1 MPKKPDI
8 FKTEPRF
15 DVVMFHYHL
24 QDQFRVSEW
33 AYSLPHDPNAG
44 DDIIEHCK
52 ALGGAVW
59 PVGRTVH
66 VFMAGG
72 RS

>member
-1 MPKKPDI
+1 MIEKSDKI
-8 FKTEPRF
+8 KAQPRF
-15 DVVMFHYHL
+15 DVVMFHYCVK
-24 QDQFRVSEW
+24 DQFRLSEW

-44 DDIIEHCK
+44 DEIIEHCK
-52 ALGGAVW
+52 ALGGAIW